1 MKNLIISL
9 VIVLMIGL
17 SFSLGFFS
25 SYNYFTAKREI
36 KANHFKKICINE
48 KHLWFIVEEKMGD
61 KYGIDIVNISNPNET
76 RPINYYGIMIYNRTM
91 MRGFIKR
98 NGENT
103 YRKYKSDLDS
113 LMKQRIYR

>member
-1 MKNLIISL
+1 MKKIILLLIIIL
-9 VIVLMIGL
+9 LTGM

-61 KYGIDIVNISNPNET
+61 KYGIDVVNISNLYEK
-76 RPINYYGIMIYNRTM
+76 RPINYYGIKIYNRTM
-91 MRGFIKR
+91 MRGYIKR
-98 NGENT
+98 NGENI
-103 YRKYKSDLDS
+103 YKKYKSELDS
-113 LMKQRIYR
+113 LMEQRIYR